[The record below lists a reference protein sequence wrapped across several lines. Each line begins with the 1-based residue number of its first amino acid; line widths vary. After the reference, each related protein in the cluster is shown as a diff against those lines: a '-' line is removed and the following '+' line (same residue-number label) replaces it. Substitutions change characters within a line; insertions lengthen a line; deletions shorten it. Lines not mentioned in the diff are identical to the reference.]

1 MLGHRQV
8 NSSQLQLLKKLDCE
22 CEFDP
27 FYVYSYMRSLIFGR
41 TWSRLPV
48 GARLR
53 EPFSRCASLRAH
65 SILHSPSHEV
75 PNDVDPDTGLCAGG
89 QVRIAHAPGKGLGA
103 FAEAPLPAAVA
114 LGSYAGEVL
123 TIESM
128 HMRYGNE
135 RPGGDWHSCWLEE
148 QCRFRSERSRRGVS
162 TTGRYIFKYGTHAS
176 SGLLLLIDAED
187 PDFANWTRFLN
198 HSSNQPNLKV
208 EKSLSERNEP
218 VIGFVTARAIEM
230 GEELLFD
237 YGPNYFGGSLD
248 APVEQGRQRIDTGD
262 IVDTP
267 RSGTVLSGN
276 I

>member
-1 MLGHRQV
+1 MLGVQLSQV
-8 NSSQLQLLKKLDCE
+8 NSSQLQLLKNLDCE

-27 FYVYSYMRSLIFGR
+27 FYVYSFMRSWIFGR
-41 TWSRLPV
+41 TWKGRLPV

-262 IVDTP
+262 IVDTT
-267 RSGTVLSGN
+267 RSGTVLR
-276 I
+276 

>member
-1 MLGHRQV
+1 
-8 NSSQLQLLKKLDCE
+8 
-22 CEFDP
+22 
-27 FYVYSYMRSLIFGR
+27 MRSSRHFGR
-41 TWSRLPV
+41 SWEGLPL

-75 PNDVDPDTGLCAGG
+75 PNDVDPDTGMCAGG
-89 QVRIAHAPGKGLGA
+89 RVRIAHAPGKGLGA
-103 FAEAPLPAAVA
+103 FAEAPLPAAAA
-114 LGSYAGEVL
+114 LGRYAGEVL

-162 TTGRYIFKYGTHAS
+162 TTGRYIFKYGTHAC
-176 SGLLLLIDAED
+176 SGLLLHIDAED

-218 VIGFVTARAIEM
+218 VICFVTARAIEM

-276 I
+276 ICRMYK